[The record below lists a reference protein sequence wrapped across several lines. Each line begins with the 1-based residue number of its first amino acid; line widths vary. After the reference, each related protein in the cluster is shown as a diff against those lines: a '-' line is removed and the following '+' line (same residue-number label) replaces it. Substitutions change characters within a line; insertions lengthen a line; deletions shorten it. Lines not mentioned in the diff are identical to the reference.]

1 MLGLVA
7 AILLGVLVET
17 LIIRRFYH
25 SPRLIVT
32 VATIGVAQ
40 VLTGAALFLPDLF
53 GDLTVAAPA
62 RPAVRGQLRASRA

>member
-1 MLGLVA
+1 MLSAVLGLVA
-7 AILLGVLVET
+7 AIVLGVLVET

-40 VLTGAALFLPDLF
+40 VLTGAALFLPNLF
-53 GDLTVAAPA
+53 GDLHSSSPA
-62 RPAVRGQLRASRA
+62 STRRSR